1 MYSSFGKI
9 NNYESWFGMKNVILY
24 SLLHIVY
31 KASHKITHFVKYFF
45 SFNYL
50 LQISLFILS
59 WGTSWGMNGYIM
71 MSRNQNNQCGIANIA
86 VFPTVDG
93 IVGDMN
99 SGPCSFTCSFTSS
112 SSRFVAFLFLI
123 YYFIAWIIWVGF
135 FFFLLLLFIW
145 SMKLFF

>member
-1 MYSSFGKI
+1 
-9 NNYESWFGMKNVILY
+9 
-24 SLLHIVY
+24 
-31 KASHKITHFVKYFF
+31 
-45 SFNYL
+45 
-50 LQISLFILS
+50 
-59 WGTSWGMNGYIM
+59 MNGYIM

-123 YYFIAWIIWVGF
+123 YYFIVWIIWDVLFCFCFLSGACNYF
-135 FFFLLLLFIW
+135 FNEAICKSKRLAHSRLYSTKFYFFISFIVICKN
-145 SMKLFF
+145 MKMLCNCLNWRYIKICECHKFR